1 MTLHLEAPFD
11 RVPADLTRLESRV
24 ASRRAEVAAD
34 PSRRTALN
42 NHELLSFDPSYC
54 RANSETVV
62 RHFSH
67 DDLDA
72 ILSIESDSFEFP
84 WSSKDLEFCLSLDRC
99 DCLVAERDGDVVGYL
114 IYERRNRTVLLL
126 SCAVLDTERRSGVGS
141 ALLRELAEEIRSS
154 RSEIVSVVRER
165 NVVAQVFLRSVGF
178 RAQWIKRQYYSS
190 ADEDAYR
197 MTWRL
202 DAAERYDY
210 VPARRAG

>member
-1 MTLHLEAPFD
+1 M
-11 RVPADLTRLESRV
+11 
-24 ASRRAEVAAD
+24 
-34 PSRRTALN
+34 N

-54 RANSETVV
+54 RANSETIV

-67 DDLDA
+67 DDLGA
-72 ILSIESDSFEFP
+72 ILAIESDSFEFP
-84 WSSKDLEFCLSLDRC
+84 WSSADLEFCLSLDRC
-99 DCLVAERDGDVVGYL
+99 GCLVAERDGDVVGYL
-114 IYERRNRTVLLL
+114 IYERRNRTVRLL

-141 ALLRELAEEIRSS
+141 ALLRELAEEFGAS
-154 RSEIVSVVRER
+154 RSEIVSFVRER

-178 RAQWIKRQYYSS
+178 RAQWINRRYYSS

-202 DAAERYDY
+202 DGSERYDY